1 MENNN
6 INTLSPA
13 RIILAFLVGI
23 IVFAAG
29 FFIGSLLGSLTARLA
44 IILPISIDI
53 TDVVNTAS
61 AILSF
66 GAGFAAFNAIVK
78 GKGAF
83 VASYVFISL
92 MILFAICY
100 AIGCIISKNL
110 NLIWYSVLGIG
121 LSIFFIYMTHKEQ
134 QENKETSAKNQMT
147 DQ

>member
-100 AIGCIISKNL
+100 TIGCIISKNL

>member
-29 FFIGSLLGSLTARLA
+29 FFIGSLLGSLAARLA